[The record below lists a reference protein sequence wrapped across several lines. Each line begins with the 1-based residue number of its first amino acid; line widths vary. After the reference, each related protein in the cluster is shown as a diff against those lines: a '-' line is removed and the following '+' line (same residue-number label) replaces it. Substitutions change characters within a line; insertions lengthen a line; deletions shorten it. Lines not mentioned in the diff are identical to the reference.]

1 MADTVNAKKNFKGF
15 SVSLSD
21 GSKAKKRLSNRLTI
35 SVPTDRA
42 DVTIVLTAREA
53 RALQSFLSEHLGE

>member
-1 MADTVNAKKNFKGF
+1 MNDVNVSKDFNSF
-15 SVSLSD
+15 SVSLRD

-42 DVTIVLTAREA
+42 DVTITLTAREA
-53 RALQSFLSEHLGE
+53 RALQNFLSEHLNS